1 MDESIVEL
9 FERLYL
15 SAEPFSFDSEGNP
28 DRYDLYIYMNRSK
41 YKVLSFTLL
50 PDNLT
55 LQLLVRNTKRATHST
70 TIRINREMLL
80 KYFVPCSL
88 G

>member
-1 MDESIVEL
+1 MEEPILEL

-15 SAEPFSFDSEGNP
+15 SVEPFSFDSEGNP
-28 DRYDLYIYMNRSK
+28 DGYDLYIYMNRSK

-50 PDNLT
+50 PNSQT
-55 LQLLVRNTKRATHST
+55 IQMVVRNTKRAAYST
-70 TIRINREMLL
+70 TIRVNREMLI
-80 KYFVPCSL
+80 KYFIPCSL

>member
-15 SAEPFSFDSEGNP
+15 SSEPFSFDSEGNP
-28 DRYDLYIYMNRSK
+28 DMYDRYIYMNRSK

-55 LQLLVRNTKRATHST
+55 LQLVVRNVKRATHST

-88 G
+88 C

>member
-1 MDESIVEL
+1 MEEPILEL

-28 DRYDLYIYMNRSK
+28 DGYDLYIYMNRSK

-50 PDNLT
+50 PDNQT
-55 LQLLVRNTKRATHST
+55 LQLIVRNIKRTTHST